1 MRPGTSHPPADLVPP
16 TPGSS
21 RPVVTVGVLI
31 TIALAILVGGAIW
44 LARPGGPVY
53 YVEVAD
59 AMNLRVGAEV
69 RFRGM
74 PVGRV
79 DDIAF
84 TDTSVRIRMR
94 LTRDVPVREGA
105 SARVTPTGLI
115 GDAIVELLPS
125 ATPSA
130 PPLAPGS
137 TLARAAPDSARIAE
151 QERAR
156 AALAN
161 LARDVIEGRHRRDSS
176 TRPMRGAPAR
186 ADSARRP

>member
-84 TDTSVRIRMR
+84 TDTSVRLTIRLGR
-94 LTRDVPVREGA
+94 DDVPIRQGA
-105 SARVTPTGLI
+105 SVRVAPVGLF
-115 GDAIVELLPS
+115 GDRDLEVVPS

-130 PPLAPGS
+130 PVLPPGS
-137 TLARAAPDSARIAE
+137 TLFGP
-151 QERAR
+151 
-156 AALAN
+156 
-161 LARDVIEGRHRRDSS
+161 
-176 TRPMRGAPAR
+176 
-186 ADSARRP
+186 